1 VTTGAILQQMRTG
14 TTVGGAPLFATNA
27 FVWCLCAIALTTLAS
42 AVVYGLQERV
52 REARRVGPYT
62 LERKLGEGAM
72 GIVYRARHA
81 LLRRPTAV
89 KLLPPEKAGA
99 GSLHRFEREV
109 QLTSQLSHPHTV
121 SIFDYGRTPDGV
133 FYYVMEYLDGLNLE
147 ELVNEFGPQE
157 PARVAHILGQI
168 AGSLSEAHTLGL
180 IHRDVK
186 PANAI
191 LCERGGVADVV
202 KVVDFG
208 LARDVDRKATPAV
221 TLVGTIAGTPLYLS
235 PEAITAPEGVDARSD
250 LYALGAVGYYL
261 LAGVNVFEAASAVE
275 VCSHHLHTPPVPPST
290 RLGRPL
296 PQDLEA
302 LVLTCLEKDAS
313 RRPQTAKGVRE
324 RLLAVGAVLPWRE
337 SDAQAWWEQHRAR
350 VRELHLREPSPTSPA
365 DATVSKLTTLRGGRL
380 Q

>member
-1 VTTGAILQQMRTG
+1 
-14 TTVGGAPLFATNA
+14 
-27 FVWCLCAIALTTLAS
+27 
-42 AVVYGLQERV
+42 
-52 REARRVGPYT
+52 
-62 LERKLGEGAM
+62 
-72 GIVYRARHA
+72 
-81 LLRRPTAV
+81 
-89 KLLPPEKAGA
+89 
-99 GSLHRFEREV
+99 
-109 QLTSQLSHPHTV
+109 
-121 SIFDYGRTPDGV
+121 
-133 FYYVMEYLDGLNLE
+133 
-147 ELVNEFGPQE
+147 
-157 PARVAHILGQI
+157 
-168 AGSLSEAHTLGL
+168 
-180 IHRDVK
+180 
-186 PANAI
+186 
-191 LCERGGVADVV
+191 
-202 KVVDFG
+202 
-208 LARDVDRKATPAV
+208 
-221 TLVGTIAGTPLYLS
+221 
-235 PEAITAPEGVDARSD
+235 
-250 LYALGAVGYYL
+250 VGYYL